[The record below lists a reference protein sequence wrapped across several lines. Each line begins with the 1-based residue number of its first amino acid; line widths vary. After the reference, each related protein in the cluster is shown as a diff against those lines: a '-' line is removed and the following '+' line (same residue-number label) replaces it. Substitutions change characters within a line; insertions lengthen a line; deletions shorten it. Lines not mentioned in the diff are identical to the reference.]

1 MAYCTR
7 ADIEALVSAET
18 LRQLTDDEQAGD
30 VDDSIVDACIASA
43 DASIDG
49 YLRGRYT
56 VPLATVPVPQLV
68 LDISRDIAVY
78 NLFSRKGEG
87 GVPEIF
93 SSRKNDARKQLK
105 DGGDFG
111 PRSGHTRRAV
121 GGVDCGRQNRRR
133 PGFFADRF
141 AGLLSPAGRG
151 GAT

>member
-105 DGGDFG
+105 DIAEGILVLGVATPDAQLG
-111 PRSGHTRRAV
+111 VSIAV
-121 GGVDCGRQNRRR
+121 DKTDDDRVFSPTVLQ
-133 PGFFADRF
+133 GF
-141 AGLLSPAGRG
+141 
-151 GAT
+151 